1 MRLTIPGIGQTSE
14 LILNNVQG
22 EFVVGA
28 AKTLFF
34 FNSSGIST
42 ELNSSGAAG
51 LGTGGDVQISNIKI
65 DTDGLHI
72 NVNHQNHG
80 MYFANNEVKI
90 SGITPDIKAA
100 TLSAEYPADSTDGI
114 SVNQASSFTTF
125 ENVGVGTANVGL
137 LIIGDEVGI
146 EYTNVNGNTI
156 GGDITE
162 DQIQN
167 HIQFKRHLFKI

>member
-1 MRLTIPGIGQTSE
+1 MVVLDIKLETLLVLIRSVLQLLVEMRLTIPGIGQTSE

-80 MYFANNEVKI
+80 MCFANNQVRFLE
-90 SGITPDIKAA
+90 
-100 TLSAEYPADSTDGI
+100 L
-114 SVNQASSFTTF
+114 
-125 ENVGVGTANVGL
+125 
-137 LIIGDEVGI
+137 
-146 EYTNVNGNTI
+146 
-156 GGDITE
+156 
-162 DQIQN
+162 
-167 HIQFKRHLFKI
+167 HLT